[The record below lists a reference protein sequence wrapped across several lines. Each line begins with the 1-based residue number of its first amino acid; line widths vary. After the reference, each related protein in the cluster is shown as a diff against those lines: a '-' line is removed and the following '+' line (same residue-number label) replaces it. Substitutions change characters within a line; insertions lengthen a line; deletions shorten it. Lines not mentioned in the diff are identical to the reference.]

1 VAEAF
6 VSEEEKAMS
15 QKIGEREL
23 QLRAMREQ
31 GAKTKATL
39 PATSGRKPVKKK
51 RKVAGADPPRK

>member
-1 VAEAF
+1 
-6 VSEEEKAMS
+6 MS

-51 RKVAGADPPRK
+51 RKATLHLATPSARGRVGGAV